1 MIAMK
6 RKNLLIFNFCLIVV
20 LFQTAGAQTA
30 WTPVKRAIAASIDRQ
45 RTDLTGMSDAIWG
58 FAETAFLETQS
69 ADVLAAYAEQ
79 QGFRVQ
85 RGLAEMPTSIVAE
98 YGSGKPIIGILGEF
112 DALPG
117 LSQKAQVEKEPLIEG
132 APGHGCGH
140 NLFGVASLGAAT
152 AIKEMIAS
160 GQLQGTVRF
169 YGTPAEEKYFGK
181 LYLARAGLFDDL
193 DVCLDWHPGPVN
205 DANTN
210 SSMALID
217 YIIEFYGKAAHAA
230 LDPWNGRSAVDAME
244 LYTTGLNY
252 LREHILPTSRIHYQ
266 IEKAGDVANV
276 VPEYA
281 RIWTRIRDPKRENM
295 MAVYERALKIAQ
307 GASLM
312 AEVDYKVTL
321 MSGLHEILV
330 NRAGATALHDNMELV
345 GPIQYTSGEQDYAK
359 GIQRATGKPEVG
371 LDGSIMPLQ
380 ETVPITQGASTDVGD
395 VSWIVPEIGLTG
407 ATAPLGTP
415 WHSWA
420 VVACGG
426 MSIGHKGMI
435 FAAKS
440 LALTMADL
448 FQNPDLVAAVKK
460 EFRERKG
467 DYNYKPI
474 LPDAPPP
481 IPAKG

>member
-1 MIAMK
+1 MNRIFTVLV
-6 RKNLLIFNFCLIVV
+6 LLGCLSEPGIT
-20 LFQTAGAQTA
+20 QPG
-30 WTPVKRAIAASIDRQ
+30 WTPVKKAIASNIDEQ
-45 RTDLTGMSDAIWG
+45 SPDLISMSDAIWG
-58 FAETAFLETQS
+58 FAETAFLESQS
-69 ADVLAAYAEQ
+69 ADVLAAYAEE

-85 RGLAEMPTSIVAE
+85 RGVAEMPTSIVAE
-98 YGSGKPIIGILGEF
+98 FGSGHPIIGILGEY

-117 LSQKAQVEKEPLIEG
+117 LSQKSQVEKEPLVEG

-152 AIKEMIAS
+152 AIKDMIAS

-181 LYLARAGLFDDL
+181 LYMARAGLFNDL

-330 NRAGATALHDNMELV
+330 NRYGANALHANMELV
-345 GPIQYTSGEQDYAK
+345 GPIEYTDEEQEYAK

-395 VSWIVPEIGLTG
+395 VSWMVPEISLTG
-407 ATAPLGTP
+407 ATAPVGTP

-448 FQNPDLVAAVKK
+448 FQNRQLIFKIQE
-460 EFRERKG
+460 EFKERKG
-467 DYNYKPI
+467 AYEYKPI

-481 IPAKG
+481 IPTKS

>member
-1 MIAMK
+1 MNRIFTVLV
-6 RKNLLIFNFCLIVV
+6 LLSCLSEPGIT
-20 LFQTAGAQTA
+20 QPG
-30 WTPVKRAIAASIDRQ
+30 WTPVKKAIASNIDEQ
-45 RTDLTGMSDAIWG
+45 SPDLISMSDAIWG
-58 FAETAFLETQS
+58 FAETAFLESQS
-69 ADVLAAYAEQ
+69 ADVLAAYAEE

-85 RGLAEMPTSIVAE
+85 RGVAELPTSIVAE
-98 YGSGKPIIGILGEF
+98 FGSGHPIIGILGEY

-117 LSQKAQVEKEPLIEG
+117 LSQKSQVEKEPLVEG

-152 AIKEMIAS
+152 AIKDMIAS

-181 LYLARAGLFDDL
+181 LYMARAGLFNDL

-307 GASLM
+307 
-312 AEVDYKVTL
+312 
-321 MSGLHEILV
+321 
-330 NRAGATALHDNMELV
+330 ALL
-345 GPIQYTSGEQDYAK
+345 
-359 GIQRATGKPEVG
+359 
-371 LDGSIMPLQ
+371 
-380 ETVPITQGASTDVGD
+380 
-395 VSWIVPEIGLTG
+395 
-407 ATAPLGTP
+407 
-415 WHSWA
+415 
-420 VVACGG
+420 
-426 MSIGHKGMI
+426 
-435 FAAKS
+435 
-440 LALTMADL
+440 
-448 FQNPDLVAAVKK
+448 
-460 EFRERKG
+460 
-467 DYNYKPI
+467 
-474 LPDAPPP
+474 
-481 IPAKG
+481 